1 MIVCSQ
7 SGLPS
12 RKDLVILLEL
22 DPLLHPL
29 QANNLD
35 DVTTE
40 VTFELETIFSVHELE
55 WL

>member
-1 MIVCSQ
+1 MVVCSQ

-22 DPLLHPL
+22 GPPLHPL
-29 QANNLD
+29 EANNLD

-40 VTFELETIFSVHELE
+40 VTFVLETVFSVHELE
-55 WL
+55 